1 MPNVGEDYGAME
13 MFIRVKLAT
22 PFLGNS
28 LVYLL
33 KLNVCIF
40 YDTVVSLLVILLPAE
55 YIYCIYIYI

>member
-22 PFLGNS
+22 PFSGNS